1 MKRYGIYALIALL
14 GMVSCH
20 RQGIIPSKDRLP
32 DITFSVNAEEVQS
45 KGYIS
50 SATLNSNGTVV
61 RVYDYLTGFT
71 GTFDN
76 TDYDSGNLMYINGK
90 DLVYNSSDGLWDFAS
105 GELWQWT
112 RTGTHNFFGF
122 LTEDH
127 SVNPA
132 LTSANLW
139 DDENTDIYFNTATRS
154 FSIPQ
159 VTFTTETSQ
168 FDLCYS
174 DWVSVA
180 SASRTGD
187 HVSLP
192 LKHAFMALSVTIA
205 NTSDDGINL
214 KSVSIKRMVN
224 KKSATF
230 GYGDTAPTYADKDST
245 AFLATWDGEK
255 ALDKGDKIDLLT
267 GGYLEGT
274 LAPSPAPAPKYILMW
289 PQTEAEVDDIRIVIE
304 YTIDNVWDPD
314 EPWHLLQY
322 TKSLPLKDAG
332 LQAGNGT
339 TLPMSAGTRYNLA
352 LQFKG
357 RSVDLTLTAME
368 WKMEYLSIDYSSS
381 AILANSTK
389 ANDGVLWLYNH
400 VWDPQNSIWKW
411 EAGNRNR
418 QITMTNDCVQGQFHI
433 LSPTSGEWRITTY
446 PADAAQY
453 FRLDPSDGNIE
464 DLYVND
470 EFIGDVVFYI
480 YPVGQVPTTKVVH
493 FNVDIRM
500 NGSWRNANTEFNRKD
515 WQLTREP

>member
-1 MKRYGIYALIALL
+1 M
-14 GMVSCH
+14 
-20 RQGIIPSKDRLP
+20 
-32 DITFSVNAEEVQS
+32 
-45 KGYIS
+45 
-50 SATLNSNGTVV
+50 V

-76 TDYDSGNLMYINGK
+76 TDYVSGNLMYINGK
-90 DLVYNSSDGLWDFAS
+90 DLVYDSSDGLWDFAS

-132 LTSANLW
+132 LTSADLW
-139 DDENTDIYFNTATRS
+139 DDDNTDISFNTTTRS

-180 SASRTGD
+180 SESRTGD

-205 NTSDDGINL
+205 NTSDDGIKL
-214 KSVSIKRMVN
+214 KSVSIPNMKNR
-224 KKSATF
+224 KSATF
-230 GYGDTAPTYADKDST
+230 NYGDTAPTYDDEHST
-245 AFLATWDGEK
+245 PFLATWEGGWDNGK
-255 ALDKGDKIDLLT
+255 ALNKGDKIDLLT

-274 LAPSPAPAPKYILMW
+274 LAHSPAPAPLYILMW
-289 PQTEAEVDDIRIVIE
+289 PQTEEEVDDITIDIE

-314 EPWHLLQY
+314 EPWHLLHY
-322 TKSLPLKDAG
+322 SKSLPLKDAG
-332 LQAGNGT
+332 LQAGNGN

-368 WKMEYLSIDYSSS
+368 WEMEYLFVDYSSN
-381 AILANSTK
+381 AILANSNK

-400 VWDPQNSIWKW
+400 EWDSQNSIWKW

-453 FRLDPSDGNIE
+453 FRLEPSDGNIE
-464 DLYVND
+464 DLYDVNGD
-470 EFIGDVVFYI
+470 FLGDVVFYI